1 MATKEKRYK
10 YVEDVIE
17 DYLNLLDE
25 TNELPLS
32 LKKVKDKFSAL
43 KEDLN
48 GDVLDKEDA
57 EDFFKL
63 FNQER
68 KIEEQKMEL
77 AQELAEVQDI
87 FKQFLSYV
95 DGHQITYEKKDEVE
109 KSKITYLF
117 WIENGEIKF
126 NRELTKNMK
135 RNKEMTFA

>member
-32 LKKVKDKFSAL
+32 LKKVKDKFIAL
-43 KEDLN
+43 KEDLD

-77 AQELAEVQDI
+77 AQELAEVEDI

-135 RNKEMTFA
+135 RNKEMAN

>member
-32 LKKVKDKFSAL
+32 LKKVKDKFIAL

-77 AQELAEVQDI
+77 AQELAEVEDI

-117 WIENGEIKF
+117 WIENAEIKF

-135 RNKEMTFA
+135 RNKEMAFA